1 MIKSITIKNTLD
13 ETDNG
18 LTIELGA
25 PEKTGLWVKSIKG
38 IGPGKADIN
47 TTDFASSDGGVF
59 NSSRSQIRNIT
70 LTLGILEYTDAGGI
84 YHSVEWVRHSTYKWF
99 SKKRPVTVIVTTD
112 RTELLTYGY
121 IESVDPDIFNKK
133 ETMAIS
139 IICPDPN
146 WYSADGATVIDFSA
160 TDGLFELPVVFV
172 ETTDRTFQEG
182 KNYYEYNVETQ
193 TYYLTKDKVRQPLKT
208 YYEEDWIASG
218 YENPVTFEYFET
230 NEKTFVTGVTYYE
243 RDEEHDTYIQTTDTE
258 YDPLKTYYVL
268 NRNNEYVAA
277 TYMAFIPGR
286 EYYEY
291 DELTTSY
298 FPTPDYY
305 FILDKTYYE
314 YECYTILGD
323 IESAIHKDINYMG
336 EVETGVTISAII
348 NGDVRGLK
356 ILKYYDR
363 YTSGAIEIDDE
374 IINRVM
380 GDYIKSGD
388 EIRICTI
395 KGKKSASLI
404 RDGVAHNILNA
415 LGHNPDW
422 FLLDNGLNTF
432 SYATDNGTESMV
444 IFSMNY
450 IKAYEGI

>member
-1 MIKSITIKNTLD
+1 M
-13 ETDNG
+13 
-18 LTIELGA
+18 
-25 PEKTGLWVKSIKG
+25 
-38 IGPGKADIN
+38 
-47 TTDFASSDGGVF
+47 
-59 NSSRSQIRNIT
+59 
-70 LTLGILEYTDAGGI
+70 
-84 YHSVEWVRHSTYKWF
+84 
-99 SKKRPVTVIVTTD
+99 
-112 RTELLTYGY
+112 
-121 IESVDPDIFNKK
+121 
-133 ETMAIS
+133 
-139 IICPDPN
+139 
-146 WYSADGATVIDFSA
+146 
-160 TDGLFELPVVFV
+160 
-172 ETTDRTFQEG
+172 
-182 KNYYEYNVETQ
+182 
-193 TYYLTKDKVRQPLKT
+193 
-208 YYEEDWIASG
+208 
-218 YENPVTFEYFET
+218 
-230 NEKTFVTGVTYYE
+230 
-243 RDEEHDTYIQTTDTE
+243 
-258 YDPLKTYYVL
+258 
-268 NRNNEYVAA
+268 
-277 TYMAFIPGR
+277 
-286 EYYEY
+286 
-291 DELTTSY
+291 TTSY
-298 FPTPDYY
+298 FPTPDYH

-363 YTSGAIEIDDE
+363 YNSGVIEIDDE
-374 IINRVM
+374 IINRVI